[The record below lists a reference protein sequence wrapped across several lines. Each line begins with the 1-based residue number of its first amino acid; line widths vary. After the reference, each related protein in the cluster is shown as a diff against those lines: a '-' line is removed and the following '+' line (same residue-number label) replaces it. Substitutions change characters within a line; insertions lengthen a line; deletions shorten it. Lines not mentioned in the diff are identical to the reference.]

1 MRKSFILVLLLV
13 VATIFI
19 VKSGYLK
26 CFAKSDIKNI
36 KNYTF
41 IKEVDGD
48 LEGSKVYLWEHTT
61 TGATVIYFHNKGETN
76 NSFSIDFKII
86 PDDDSG
92 KFHVLEHSVLYG
104 SKKYPISVLSSAAN
118 SYVISNL
125 NADTSFTLN
134 RFFASSYHYKSFIE
148 LSNIYM
154 DAVFNPLIKEKPQIF
169 YQQGIRRFF
178 NDKKQLDNIGV
189 VYNEMLGRQ
198 LNDAVYV
205 KLFKELYQSG
215 GYLYHSGGNPEKMD
229 DILTYEGVIDAYNK
243 FYTPS
248 NALFEFYG
256 DIDIVERLNYLDEN
270 YLSNYEKT
278 PSYELSSSKLEAK
291 PEGQDPKIITS
302 KFPAGESLDP
312 KKDSLVKIGY
322 VMDDLSF
329 KDQVALDLILESIF
343 ENDSNPYKQAF
354 LSSPFFKSISYGYLG
369 YGKSFVGV
377 ITAESE
383 TNHKKALE
391 IYKFIQ
397 SQFDKIV
404 KQGLDEESIRS
415 AIQSSLFDQVDIST
429 SNLGI
434 KRYFPRF
441 QRGWSE
447 HSDPFRYFNQI
458 GILKEL
464 SNADMTYFNELL
476 KKIVLTNQ
484 RQLILAF
491 VPDKNFLKDQ
501 AKRMKDSLLKKQKV
515 LSQEDRQKIE
525 EINDSIAKMMEEKSD
540 VYEYAK
546 PLDEKDLET
555 IGSSFE
561 KLAKKTSMDL
571 ELKDG
576 SNSKKLDLLTYDT
589 RFDKITELSLMYG
602 LSHLDSKEFLDL
614 SVFEELIS
622 LLPKKGGMSAEDWT
636 KQIDNNGQFQTR
648 IGGYSS
654 KDFIQTPYFKVSVKA
669 LDNDKLKTEIGLAL
683 KSIYETLFQ
692 YDSKTIISNY
702 LNTLIQDM
710 KFKLNK
716 ISLTFGWDDKPY
728 IKSFSYFS
736 PLAYIHNSILDKA
749 SVAEIKKIIDSLN
762 TKEGFSSFSER
773 MNNIFNKVF
782 VSNLPTITIAS
793 NENTESI
800 TDILKSS
807 ILKEY
812 LDKDAKSHFGP
823 YTKVDKNEGGKNLAF
838 RVSESSS
845 RIFMVIDLKDKMNY
859 FNRGQYILIGSYLSS
874 KYVDNQVRNKEG
886 IAYGG
891 MMFIDDGF
899 ISLESWNN
907 TNISKTNKIFRDLPS
922 YMKDQA
928 TQVSSRDNF
937 LAKLQYIT
945 NTESYMTPKE
955 YAQRA
960 FDRTFA
966 GITEED
972 LNKVKEQAFSLDLST
987 LLLDKAQ
994 EFEQA
999 LSSSFLTVFGGDE
1012 VINKDRSLFSEVENS
1027 LD

>member
-26 CFAKSDIKNI
+26 FFAKSDLKNI

-48 LEGSKVYLWEHTT
+48 LEGSKVYLWEHTK
-61 TGATVIYFHNKGETN
+61 TGATVIYFYNKGETN

-104 SKKYPISVLSSAAN
+104 SKKYPISVLSSATK
-118 SYVISNL
+118 SYIISDL
-125 NADTSFTLN
+125 NADTSSTLN

-178 NDKKQLDNIGV
+178 DDKNQLANIGV
-189 VYNEMLGRQ
+189 VYNEMFARQ
-198 LNDAVYV
+198 VIDMYLVNLN
-205 KLFKELYQSG
+205 KELYQSEG
-215 GYLYHSGGNPEKMD
+215 RLYNSGGNPEKMD
-229 DILTYEGVIDAYNK
+229 DILTYQGLIDAYDK

-248 NALFEFYG
+248 NGLFEFYG

-270 YLSNYEKT
+270 YLSKYEKT
-278 PSYELSSSKLEAK
+278 PSYELSRSKLEAK
-291 PEGQDPKIITS
+291 PEGQDPRIVTVNV
-302 KFPAGESLDP
+302 PAGESLTP
-312 KKDSLVKIGY
+312 QKDSTVMVGY
-322 VMDDLSF
+322 VMDDLSY
-329 KDQVALDLILESIF
+329 KEQSALDLIFQSIF
-343 ENDSNPYKQAF
+343 RNDSNPYKQAF
-354 LSSPFFKSISYGYLG
+354 LSSSFFKSISYSQLG
-369 YGKSFVGV
+369 YGKSFVS
-377 ITAESE
+377 IFDADSE
-383 TNHKKALE
+383 TNYKDASK

-397 SQFDKIV
+397 SQFEKIV
-404 KQGLDEESIRS
+404 TKGLDEESIRS
-415 AIQSSLFDQVDIST
+415 TIQSNLVAELDIST
-429 SNLGI
+429 SELGI

-447 HSDPFRYFNQI
+447 HSDPFRYFDVI

-464 SNADMTYFNELL
+464 SNTDISYFNELL
-476 KKIVLTNQ
+476 KKYVLSNQ
-484 RQLILAF
+484 RQLIFAF

-501 AKRMKDSLLKKQKV
+501 AKRMKDSLLKKQAA
-515 LSQEDRQKIE
+515 LSQADRKKIE
-525 EINDSIAKMMEEKSD
+525 DINDSIAKMMEEKSD
-540 VYEYAK
+540 IYEYAK

-589 RFDKITELSLMYG
+589 QFDRISEVSLRYG
-602 LSHLDSKEFLDL
+602 LAHLDTKEFLDL
-614 SVFEELIS
+614 NLFDDLIG
-622 LLPKKGGMSAEDWT
+622 LLSKKEMNVEVWK
-636 KQIDNNGQFQTR
+636 KQIDNNGKFAS
-648 IGGYSS
+648 GLDGYTT
-654 KDFIQTPYFKVSVKA
+654 KDFAHIPYFYVKVKA
-669 LDNDKLKTEIGLAL
+669 LDIDKLKTELDLAL

-692 YDSKTIISNY
+692 YDNKTVISNY
-702 LNTLIQDM
+702 LKAKIQEMKSQLNLIRAR
-710 KFKLNK
+710 
-716 ISLTFGWDDKPY
+716 FGQTDKPF

-736 PLAYIHNSILDKA
+736 PLAYIYNSILDKA
-749 SVAEIKKIIDSLN
+749 SVVEIEKIIESLN
-762 TKEGFSSFSER
+762 TQAGFSSFSQR

-782 VSNLPTITIAS
+782 VFNLPTITIAS
-793 NENTESI
+793 HENSESI
-800 TDILKSS
+800 VNILKSS
-807 ILKEY
+807 ILTEY
-812 LDKDAKSHFGP
+812 LDKDSRSHLDP

-845 RIFMVIDLKDKMNY
+845 RISMVMDLKDKMNY
-859 FNRGQYILIGSYLSS
+859 FNKDQYELINSYLSS
-874 KYVDNQVRNKEG
+874 KYLDDQVRNKES
-886 IAYGG
+886 IAYGAG
-891 MMFIDDGF
+891 MYVTDGL

-907 TNISKTNKIFRDLPS
+907 TNVSKTNEIFRALPS

-928 TQVSSRDNF
+928 TQISSRDNF
-937 LAKLQYIT
+937 LVKLQYIA
-945 NTESYMTPKE
+945 NTERYMTPKE
-955 YAQRA
+955 YAKKA
-960 FDRTFA
+960 FIRTLS
-966 GITEED
+966 GVNEED
-972 LNKVKEQAFSLDLST
+972 LKKAKEQTFSLDLST
-987 LLLDKAQ
+987 ILLDKAQ

-1012 VINKDRSLFSEVENS
+1012 VINKDRSLFSKVENS